1 MSKLITELYKSRNI
15 LLDQLLVQGYDT
27 KDYVG
32 VSLQEINIMSN
43 QGGMDMLIK
52 KKETNKKIY
61 IKYLCCDSKQITIK
75 TYDNVVEELFNENND
90 DDNNGIESTINTE
103 DTLMII
109 SMQDI
114 NDSLTQRIKE
124 SWEMRGYF
132 VIINNLYRLQYNV
145 LNHDLV
151 PKHEVIYDSLRLNE
165 IKAKYYIDDDDK
177 FPTISR
183 FDPIAIAI
191 GIRPGELCEITRP
204 SKTAITTPYYRICI
218 NL

>member
-1 MSKLITELYKSRNI
+1 
-15 LLDQLLVQGYDT
+15 LDQLLVQGYDT